1 MNVDLEDVK
10 KYPVFEDFCDNVYCT
25 NKNPWACYDED
36 CEQWLKL

>member
-10 KYPVFEDFCDNVYCT
+10 KYPVFEDFCDNVYCA

-36 CEQWLKL
+36 CEQ